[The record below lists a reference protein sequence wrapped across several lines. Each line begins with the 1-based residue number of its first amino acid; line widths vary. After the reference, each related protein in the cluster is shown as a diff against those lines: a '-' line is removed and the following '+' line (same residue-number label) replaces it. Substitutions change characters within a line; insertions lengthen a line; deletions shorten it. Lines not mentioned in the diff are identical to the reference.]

1 MSTDT
6 TRTPIAGQA
15 FELFLDEQLQSPED
29 RAEFE
34 RRLAKVKNTAEVM
47 HIIEQA
53 RKEAGLAKAEVAR
66 RMGRKP
72 SAVSRLLSGNG
83 ANPTLDTLGPCRR
96 SWSRSGR
103 QVQASARSA
112 GPRLLAAQ
120 SSRCRLVRCDS
131 EPLAGARL
139 FASVDLG

>member
-83 ANPTLDTLGPCRR
+83 ANPTLDTL
-96 SWSRSGR
+96 
-103 QVQASARSA
+103 
-112 GPRLLAAQ
+112 
-120 SSRCRLVRCDS
+120 
-131 EPLAGARL
+131 
-139 FASVDLG
+139 VDLADAVGLEVDVKFKRQPARRGRDYSPLKVHAAV